1 MAEEQPSLHIDTDW
15 KKQAQEEKRR
25 LAEQEQ
31 KRQEQ
36 ERATR
41 PPPAA
46 PVAAPAGAPAPRPG
60 RGTRETPPPSI
71 GAIVQSIWTQTML
84 YLGELAP
91 SGMEPML
98 NLDMAKH
105 QVDLLGILE
114 DKTKGNLS
122 PEEQH
127 LLDGI
132 LYEARTRFISIA
144 SQFL

>member
-36 ERATR
+36 ERGTR
-41 PPPAA
+41 PTPAA
-46 PVAAPAGAPAPRPG
+46 PVAAPAGAPAPRSA
-60 RGTRETPPPSI
+60 RGARETPPATIGSI
-71 GAIVQSIWTQTML
+71 IQSIWTQAMM

-98 NLDMAKH
+98 NLDMARH
-105 QVDLLGILE
+105 QLDLLGVLE
-114 DKTKGNLS
+114 DKTKGNLN

-127 LLDGI
+127 LLDMI
-132 LYEARTRFISIA
+132 LYEARTRFINVA
-144 SQFL
+144 SQYM